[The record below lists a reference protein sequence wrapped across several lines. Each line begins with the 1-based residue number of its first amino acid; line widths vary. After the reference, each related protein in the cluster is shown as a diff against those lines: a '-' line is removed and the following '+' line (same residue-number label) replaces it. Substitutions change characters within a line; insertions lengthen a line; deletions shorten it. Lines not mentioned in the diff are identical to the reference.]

1 MTKRMLFVSFTAFAL
16 FVALIAWVVASS
28 ASSKAAPQQRS
39 EFAQQVDLTPLKSI
53 AVYDQGTLKSFD
65 SFASSMMTLIS
76 GPHAINGHTDA
87 YAYLD
92 IMLRSQAYTDVDAI
106 YVKNKPVRSE
116 IADALAKSLDE
127 TLPVGQI
134 ADQEKELRTS
144 IEQRLQRFIKTGLIS
159 SQMLFDTKVQVLLE
173 EKSRDLK
180 LTARLVQQIRTGQSV
195 MQARVLADN
204 LRIVPPPGT
213 STDVPWLTVD
223 NFLASHAHEASA
235 EGEQLHT
242 QMQSAWTNLSQNW
255 QGQDAVATN
264 EAVAQLASLMPQV
277 NANLYPQ
284 QERLSWESWYFSAR
298 NMTWIWMIYLMSIVF
313 LLMGI
318 AYKWNTA
325 RWLGFSVFT
334 LAFALQTAAIILRWY
349 VSGRWPNSNMFEAV
363 TTSAWFGG
371 CGAVFLEVFARK
383 SAMRGL
389 FALSSAVGSMIALMC
404 AHFMP
409 VQLNPNISN
418 MMPVLHDVWLYIHT
432 NVIIFSYL
440 LIVMAA
446 VTAVLY
452 LIYRV
457 GGGKPDH
464 VRVGGAGSMIIKTP
478 TGDSYL
484 ADAKSSAGQIFDGA
498 TMVLMELAF
507 ILLWAGLVMGAI
519 WADHS
524 WGRPWGWDPK
534 EVFALNTFIILALLV
549 HVRIK
554 VKDKGLWTAFLAI
567 AGCAVMLFNWIAIN
581 FLIVGLHSYA

>member
-1 MTKRMLFVSFTAFAL
+1 MTKRMLFVCTSATML
-16 FVALIAWVVASS
+16 FITLIGWIVASS
-28 ASSKAAPQQRS
+28 AASKAAPPQRS

-53 AVYDQGTLKSFD
+53 AVYDEGMLKSFD
-65 SFASSMMTLIS
+65 SFASSMMQHIS

-87 YAYLD
+87 FAYLD
-92 IMLRSQAYTDVDAI
+92 IMLRPQVYEDVDAI
-106 YVKNKPVRSE
+106 YVKNKPMRGE
-116 IADALAKSLDE
+116 IADALGRSLDE
-127 TLPVGQI
+127 TLPT
-134 ADQEKELRTS
+134 DQLTDNQKEIRTS
-144 IEQRLQRFIKTGLIS
+144 IEQRLQRLTKTGLVS
-159 SQMLFDTKVQVLLE
+159 SRMLFDTKVQSLLD
-173 EKSRDLK
+173 EKARDLMR
-180 LTARLVQQIRTGQSV
+180 TANAVQQIRIGLFV
-195 MQARVLADN
+195 MQAQELAGN

-213 STDVPWLTVD
+213 GTDIPWLTVD
-223 NFLASHAHEASA
+223 SFLATHAHEASDQ
-235 EGEQLHT
+235 GEQLHT
-242 QMQSAWTNLSQNW
+242 QMQEAWMNLDQSW
-255 QGQDAVATN
+255 QGQDVAATN
-264 EAVAQLASLMPQV
+264 EAVAQLASLLPQI
-277 NANLYPQ
+277 NPGLYPQ
-284 QERLSWESWYFSAR
+284 QEKLSWESWYFSAK
-298 NMTWIWMIYLMSIVF
+298 NMTWIWMIYLLAIVF
-313 LLMGI
+313 LLMGV
-318 AYKWNTA
+318 AYKWNTS
-325 RWLGFSVFT
+325 RWIGFSVFA
-334 LAFALQTAAIILRWY
+334 LAFAFQTAAIALRWY

-371 CGAVFLEVFARK
+371 CAAVIIEILARRT
-383 SAMRGL
+383 AMRGL
-389 FALSSAVGSMIALMC
+389 FSLSSAVGSMVALMC

-440 LIVMAA
+440 LITMAA
-446 VTAVLY
+446 VIAILH
-452 LIYRV
+452 LIYRL

-484 ADAKSSAGQIFDGA
+484 ADAKSSAGQILDGA

-507 ILLWAGLVMGAI
+507 ILLWTGLVMGAI

-549 HVRIK
+549 HVRLK
-554 VKDKGLWTAFLAI
+554 VKDKGLWTALLAI